1 MGSLGTQITLFT
13 HGGFNP
19 PASNQNVQSSEVS
32 KTFTLDQNY
41 KYKRYEIV
49 FTTGASVGTG
59 RFGFSPK
66 QYGTW
71 SYFWGAQL
79 EVGAGATPYIFT
91 KSSALSKV
99 ATNIGDY
106 AGTISSN
113 SSKTLT
119 GLYTITSDA
128 VDQGFINNSAT
139 VNASSVN
146 STVVTDTSDDGDDTD
161 GNTTDDQT
169 FTQIQSFPS
178 VEMKK
183 TFIWQ
188 DSNSDSKVNI
198 GDLISLSIIH
208 I

>member
-1 MGSLGTQITLFT
+1 M
-13 HGGFNP
+13 
-19 PASNQNVQSSEVS
+19 
-32 KTFTLDQNY
+32 
-41 KYKRYEIV
+41 
-49 FTTGASVGTG
+49 GTG

-161 GNTTDDQT
+161 GNTTDDHT

-198 GDLISLSIIH
+198 GDLISYSITVTNTGDSTIKNYTLEDLSLIH